1 MSAERYLRWDGRIP
15 GIRPMSVLWPVEVWT
30 FLAPDATRAL
40 NVFQEGILGLLRAGV
55 WDRQKMAEM
64 LSLDPDLVAFIL
76 AHELIQNR
84 WVDSKHKVTP
94 EGERL
99 LSGRLDRDS
108 NLTLQ
113 YAFRDSLFGSW
124 IPRVSKDLPDIS
136 PIEGGGGKFPA
147 FRASREGGG
156 VIKPFVLPRREKAG
170 QASKSEVLN
179 AWRTCLRDKAN
190 AADERDDVAQDIHG
204 DDIEFVGDAPSL
216 AYVWCEIFHKP
227 GDLQPWLVTDPWR
240 MTPAA
245 KWLRQPLQEKLQTI
259 PALSERI
266 LRVLPEADSNEMTAD
281 DLRAQI
287 DREVEFQL
295 LKWPALA
302 TPEFAL
308 LREHMA
314 RVLRQRSRIEA
325 QASTEQEELGS
336 LIQEC
341 SSLLEAFVQ
350 WMLERWPVVG
360 IEWPRDGRNRR
371 VAYEMLEGLPLKSE
385 LPQSTRDLLAGQ
397 DLRDVRLAALQRDRA
412 FKALLFAALLSA
424 HCHDEHPFRALDPTS
439 LQWERLFSL
448 INLRNKGSHAS
459 GRQLDRNQVLQ
470 EAAFSFDWIGN
481 FSSYF

>member
-1 MSAERYLRWDGRIP
+1 
-15 GIRPMSVLWPVEVWT
+15 
-30 FLAPDATRAL
+30 
-40 NVFQEGILGLLRAGV
+40 
-55 WDRQKMAEM
+55 
-64 LSLDPDLVAFIL
+64 
-76 AHELIQNR
+76 
-84 WVDSKHKVTP
+84 
-94 EGERL
+94 
-99 LSGRLDRDS
+99 
-108 NLTLQ
+108 
-113 YAFRDSLFGSW
+113 
-124 IPRVSKDLPDIS
+124 
-136 PIEGGGGKFPA
+136 
-147 FRASREGGG
+147 
-156 VIKPFVLPRREKAG
+156 
-170 QASKSEVLN
+170 
-179 AWRTCLRDKAN
+179 
-190 AADERDDVAQDIHG
+190 
-204 DDIEFVGDAPSL
+204 
-216 AYVWCEIFHKP
+216 
-227 GDLQPWLVTDPWR
+227 VTDPWR

-245 KWLRQPLQEKLQTI
+245 RWFRQPLQEKMHTI

-266 LRVLPEADSNEMTAD
+266 LRVLPEADPSEMTAD
-281 DLRAQI
+281 ALRAQI

-325 QASTEQEELGS
+325 QGATEQEELGS

-371 VAYEMLEGLPLKSE
+371 IAYDLLEGLPLKSE

-397 DLRDVRLAALQRDRA
+397 DLRDVRLAAVHRDRA

-424 HCHDEHPFRALDPTS
+424 HRHDDHPFRLLDSTS

>member
-1 MSAERYLRWDGRIP
+1 MSAERYLRWDGRIS
-15 GIRPMSVLWPVEVWT
+15 GVRPMSMLWPVEIWT
-30 FLAPDATRAL
+30 FLTPDAARSL
-40 NVFQEGILGLLRAGV
+40 NVFQEAILGLLRAGV
-55 WDRQKMAEM
+55 WDRQAVAEM

-76 AHELIQNR
+76 AQELMPNG
-84 WVDSKHKVTP
+84 WVDANLKVTRA
-94 EGERL
+94 GERL
-99 LSGRLDRDS
+99 LSGRVDSES

-113 YAFRDSLFGSW
+113 YAFRDSLFGNW
-124 IPRVSKDLPDIS
+124 IPRVSGDLPDLS
-136 PIEGGGGKFPA
+136 PIEGGGGKFPV

-156 VIKPFVLPRREKAG
+156 FIKPFVLPRRVKVG
-170 QASKSEVLN
+170 KASKSDVLN

-190 AADERDDVAQDIHG
+190 AEDERDDLVPDLLG
-204 DDIEFVGDAPSL
+204 DDIEFVGDEPGL

-227 GDLQPWLVTDPWR
+227 GDLQPWLVADPWR

-245 KWLRQPLQEKLQTI
+245 RWLRQPLQDKLETI
-259 PALSERI
+259 PTLSERI
-266 LRVLPEADSNEMTAD
+266 LRVLPEADPKEMTAD
-281 DLRAQI
+281 TLRAQI
-287 DREVEFQL
+287 DREVESQL

-302 TPEFAL
+302 KPEFVL

-325 QASTEQEELGS
+325 QGAAEQEELGS

-371 VAYEMLEGLPLKSE
+371 IAYDMLAALPLKSE
-385 LPQSTRDLLAGQ
+385 LPQNTKDLLAGQ

-424 HCHDEHPFRALDPTS
+424 HCHDEHPFRVLDSTS

-459 GRQLDRNQVLQ
+459 GRQLDRNQVIQ
-470 EAAFSFDWIGN
+470 EAEFSIDWLGN